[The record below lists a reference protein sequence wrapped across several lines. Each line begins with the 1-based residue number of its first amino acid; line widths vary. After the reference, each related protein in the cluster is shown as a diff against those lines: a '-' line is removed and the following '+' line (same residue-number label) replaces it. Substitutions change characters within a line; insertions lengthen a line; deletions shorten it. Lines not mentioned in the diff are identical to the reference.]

1 MTAERLAAL
10 RAEIRR
16 HDRLYYVDNA
26 PEISDRRYDLLYR
39 ELVDLEAAHPE
50 LVTPD
55 SPTQVVG
62 GGYSS
67 AKMPAETG
75 DWYKE
80 RIEAE
85 VCDD

>member
-1 MTAERLAAL
+1 MTAERLAGL
-10 RAEIRR
+10 RATIRR

-26 PEISDRRYDLLYR
+26 PEISDWKYDLLYR

-62 GGYSS
+62 GGH
-67 AKMPAETG
+67 AP
-75 DWYKE
+75 
-80 RIEAE
+80 
-85 VCDD
+85 

>member
-26 PEISDRRYDLLYR
+26 PEISDWKYDLLYR

-62 GGYSS
+62 GGYSR
-67 AKMPAETG
+67 ETP
-75 DWYKE
+75 
-80 RIEAE
+80 
-85 VCDD
+85 